1 MSHSLRL
8 PAVVPGAVMIS
19 LLLFAM
25 GAAATTRPEPV
36 APVPADAIAA
46 ADVKKLQD
54 TIKGLHD
61 RFEDQGKILLKNSD
75 DLGTLTKRVD
85 DYLKPST
92 LDPVKTGLAAVVN
105 KINDLQVA
113 VGRLAEA
120 QEKQTADTATQFR
133 DVMAALARL
142 QEQLAK
148 SDAATD
154 ASIVRLRQAVA
165 ASYASATSSPKPAD
179 NTASLLPLLGTIV
192 AATLV
197 LAVIILLN
205 GRTQRRAQRT
215 AQEQL
220 AAALTQTRDSLLTE
234 IQTRA
239 PAASS
244 VNAGAPAGADSLAE
258 IRAKLQSVLEHLNPT
273 VPAVHSDDHTT
284 KIFPP
289 TPLDERITVHHPV
302 PTGAGIPST
311 ACWPAA
317 FFDPAS
323 PLSPWRE
330 RIESHLASRE
340 HPSLPVFSAFLALRT
355 LCARQPAPLPGEVGA
370 AVITLSQALYA
381 YWDSLPDL
389 SDDERARASSDWIQ
403 AVKALISSAAPKLEI
418 REIVVGTRFDSDS
431 MQTVQ
436 EGPGNH
442 LNVAAVFSWATLD
455 RSGERVKIL
464 QRARIATS

>member
-1 MSHSLRL
+1 MNHSLRMPAAIHGAVAMSL
-8 PAVVPGAVMIS
+8 ILFAVGAVAAPKPEPAVPA
-19 LLLFAM
+19 
-25 GAAATTRPEPV
+25 
-36 APVPADAIAA
+36 PADAITA

-92 LDPVKTGLAAVVN
+92 LDPVKAGLAAVVN

-133 DVMAALARL
+133 DLTAALARL

-148 SDAATD
+148 SDQAEEARIAD
-154 ASIVRLRQAVA
+154 LRKTIA
-165 ASYASATSSPKPAD
+165 ASHASATSSSQPAD

-215 AQEQL
+215 AQEQQ
-220 AAALTQTRDSLLTE
+220 AAALTQARDLLLTE
-234 IQTRA
+234 IQTRT

-273 VPAVHSDDHTT
+273 IPAVHSDDHSTRNFSTT
-284 KIFPP
+284 PS
-289 TPLDERITVHHPV
+289 DERITVHHPV
-302 PTGAGIPST
+302 PTGVGIPST
-311 ACWPAA
+311 ACWPAV
-317 FFDPAS
+317 FFDPTS

-370 AVITLSQALYA
+370 AVITLSQALYT
-381 YWDSLPDL
+381 YWESLPDL
-389 SDDERARASSDWIQ
+389 NDDERARASSDWIQ
-403 AVKALISSAAPKLEI
+403 VVKALISTAAPKLEI
-418 REIVVGTRFDSDS
+418 REIIVGARFDSDS

-464 QRARIATS
+464 QRARIATN